1 MNTSRCQEKKPRP
14 SNSFRMIAP
23 VIAVVIGVVILAMPC
38 VARALDPDEILV
50 IANRNASS
58 SLGLARYYM
67 EQRKIPEDNLL
78 AVWITDREVCTREAY
93 LKKVAA
99 PVRRYL
105 ESEKGRNIRCL
116 VTMYGMPLKISPPK
130 SGGEEKGE
138 KKKTDD
144 KWAALDSELSL
155 VRRESYPLEFWLA
168 NPFYYPLRDS
178 ELEIKKSD
186 VTMVCRL
193 DGPDSETV
201 KRVINDSIETEKHG
215 LAGNAYFDARW
226 PEPGDDKK
234 LAGYALN
241 DKLIH
246 LAARTVRESKLAKV
260 VLDDTGRLFQSGD
273 CPDAALYC
281 GWYSLANYVDA
292 FTWRR
297 GAVGFHVA
305 SSECTTLKQKGSNV
319 WCKRMLEKGI
329 AATVGPVGEPYV
341 QSFPNPEIFF
351 RLLCDGY
358 LTLVESYY
366 VSLPFVSWKMV
377 LIGDPLYRPY
387 KKFRK

>member
-1 MNTSRCQEKKPRP
+1 MAVLMGAFFLVTP
-14 SNSFRMIAP
+14 S
-23 VIAVVIGVVILAMPC
+23 
-38 VARALDPDEILV
+38 VARALDPDELLV
-50 IANRNASS
+50 IANKNASS

-67 EQRKIPEDNLL
+67 EQRKIPKDNLL
-78 AVWITDREVCTREAY
+78 TVWITDKEVCTREAY
-93 LKKVAA
+93 LKKVAV

-105 ESEKGRNIRCL
+105 ESDKGRKIRCL
-116 VTMYGMPLKISPPK
+116 LTMYGMPLKISSPG
-130 SGGEEKGE
+130 SREEKKGE
-138 KKKTDD
+138 YKKEND
-144 KWAALDSELSL
+144 KRAALDSELTL
-155 VRRESYPLEFWLA
+155 VRRRSYPLGFWLA
-168 NPFYYPLRDS
+168 NPFYYPLRDA
-178 ELEIKKSD
+178 ELPLKKND

-193 DGPDSETV
+193 DAPDAETV
-201 KRVINDSIETEKHG
+201 KRMINDSIHAEKYG

-234 LAGYALN
+234 LSGYARN

-246 LAARTVRESKLAKV
+246 RAARSVRETKV
-260 VLDDTGRLFQSGD
+260 AGVILDDGGRLFQPGD

-281 GWYSLANYVDA
+281 GWYSLADYVDA
-292 FTWRR
+292 FTWSR

-305 SSECTTLKQKGSNV
+305 SAECTTLKMQGSNV

-351 RLLCDGY
+351 SLLCDGY

-377 LIGDPLYRPY
+377 LLGDPLYRPY

>member
-1 MNTSRCQEKKPRP
+1 
-14 SNSFRMIAP
+14 MILGMG
-23 VIAVVIGVVILAMPC
+23 VVIGVILLMTPC
-38 VARALDPDEILV
+38 VARALDPDELLV
-50 IANRNASS
+50 IANKNASG
-58 SLGLARYYM
+58 SLELARYYM
-67 EQRKIPEDNLL
+67 EQRQIPKDNLL
-78 AVWITDREVCTREAY
+78 TVRITDGEVCTREAY

-99 PVRRYL
+99 PVRQYL
-105 ESEKGRNIRCL
+105 ESERGKKIRCL
-116 VTMYGMPLKISPPK
+116 VTMYGLPLKISPPK
-130 SGGEEKGE
+130 PLGEEKGAH
-138 KKKTDD
+138 KKEND
-144 KWAALDSELSL
+144 KWAALDSELTL
-155 VRRESYPLEFWLA
+155 VKRRAYPLAFWLA
-168 NPFYYPLRDS
+168 NPFYYPLRNA
-178 ELEIKKSD
+178 ELPIKKSD

-193 DGPDSETV
+193 DGPNAETV
-201 KRVINDSIETEKHG
+201 KRVINDSIQAEKDG
-215 LAGNAYFDARW
+215 LVGIAYFDARW
-226 PEPGDDKK
+226 PEPDDDKK

-246 LAARTVRESKLAKV
+246 RAARSVRECQVAEV
-260 VLDDTGRLFQSGD
+260 VLDDTGRLFQPGD

-292 FTWRR
+292 FTWSR

-305 SSECTTLKQKGSNV
+305 SSECTTLKKKGSNV

-351 RLLCDGY
+351 KLLCDGY

-377 LIGDPLYRPY
+377 LVGDPLYRPY